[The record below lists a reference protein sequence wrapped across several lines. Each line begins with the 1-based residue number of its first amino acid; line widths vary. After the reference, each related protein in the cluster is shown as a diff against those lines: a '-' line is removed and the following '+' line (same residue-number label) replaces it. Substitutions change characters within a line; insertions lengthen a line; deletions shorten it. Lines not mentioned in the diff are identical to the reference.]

1 MICALKECFVIV
13 KYIDVFEQ
21 FRKMCLEQPLIK
33 LGVMLK
39 MIDVELDL
47 VSDIDM
53 YWYVL
58 IYIEMRGRANY
69 IA

>member
-1 MICALKECFVIV
+1 
-13 KYIDVFEQ
+13 
-21 FRKMCLEQPLIK
+21 
-33 LGVMLK
+33 MLK
-39 MIDVELDL
+39 MIDIELDL
-47 VSDIDM
+47 VSYIDM

>member
-1 MICALKECFVIV
+1 MYLNNLEKCV
-13 KYIDVFEQ
+13 YILQ
-21 FRKMCLEQPLIK
+21 IRPMYLLQQPLIK

-58 IYIEMRGRANY
+58 IYIEMRGRANC

>member
-1 MICALKECFVIV
+1 
-13 KYIDVFEQ
+13 
-21 FRKMCLEQPLIK
+21 
-33 LGVMLK
+33 
-39 MIDVELDL
+39 MIDIELDL
-47 VSDIDM
+47 VSYADI